1 MLNEIEK
8 DLILACARK
17 YGATE
22 LILFGSA
29 VESEA
34 YRDID
39 LGVRG
44 IPPASFFR
52 FYGELLRKLARPVDV
67 VDLSK
72 PSPFTALIEQE
83 GVRLYG

>member
-1 MLNEIEK
+1 MVDEIEK

-39 LGVRG
+39 LDVRG

-72 PSPFTALIEQE
+72 PSPFTALIEKE
-83 GVRLYG
+83 RVRLL